1 VQRNTRPRRHER
13 HGSAGDQC
21 VGSPRDERQGRPE
34 EQVPR
39 GGAGLASAS
48 EFGPVVGET
57 ATKSVLGVGRIDDA
71 ERCRHDP
78 RVRDVPVTLVAD
90 QRSFAIPVVGGE
102 EAVELSEVHP
112 FQQMRIVGGIGCA
125 AGRGPFDAPVDA
137 AHPIDGS
144 LGLRRRPERGGCE
157 EVGGAL
163 QASPRVT
170 AVVGVLGDSGHRQ
183 RVQRLEQQR
192 TQSAHE
198 HRCVGVD
205 APDRRIVGEPSR
217 FVGVE
222 QLGSSDGLVGPDDAR
237 SDLFAEPGADVE
249 RHWPIVPRP
258 REYHPDV
265 PEEMPPEPDAA
276 AATSAGS
283 GGRPT
288 DASGRPL
295 ERRATDRTLPRWVL
309 PAIVLFWIGYLLT
322 FTTRHVFHRLSSL
335 LVLLLVSVFL
345 SLAIEPGVNR
355 LAARGWR
362 RGRATITILF
372 GVLAAFLIFAG
383 AVGTLVG
390 TQVADLL
397 AESDAYITDTVN
409 FLNDNFGSNI
419 DPQDVIE
426 EFNDPDGRVQ
436 QFIQSQSDEAVRLS
450 LAVVAVIF
458 QMLSV
463 LLFTYYLVADG
474 PRMRRG
480 ICARLSPARQAQVL
494 RAWELAITK
503 TGGYLYSRALLALLS
518 AFFHWIVFQS
528 IGTPAPVALALW
540 VGLVSQFLPVV
551 GTYLAGVLPV
561 LLTLLDSPLNAAIV
575 IGFIVVYQQIE
586 NYFFAPR
593 ITART
598 MELHPAVAFG
608 AALGGASLLGFVGAL
623 LALPAAA
630 MVQALT
636 SEWGNRYDVLDSHLT
651 AVPEP
656 RSARSTGRP
665 DAPPGGGTTT
675 PDPA

>member
-1 VQRNTRPRRHER
+1 
-13 HGSAGDQC
+13 
-21 VGSPRDERQGRPE
+21 
-34 EQVPR
+34 VPR
-39 GGAGLASAS
+39 
-48 EFGPVVGET
+48 
-57 ATKSVLGVGRIDDA
+57 
-71 ERCRHDP
+71 H
-78 RVRDVPVTLVAD
+78 
-90 QRSFAIPVVGGE
+90 
-102 EAVELSEVHP
+102 
-112 FQQMRIVGGIGCA
+112 
-125 AGRGPFDAPVDA
+125 
-137 AHPIDGS
+137 
-144 LGLRRRPERGGCE
+144 
-157 EVGGAL
+157 
-163 QASPRVT
+163 
-170 AVVGVLGDSGHRQ
+170 
-183 RVQRLEQQR
+183 
-192 TQSAHE
+192 
-198 HRCVGVD
+198 
-205 APDRRIVGEPSR
+205 
-217 FVGVE
+217 
-222 QLGSSDGLVGPDDAR
+222 
-237 SDLFAEPGADVE
+237 
-249 RHWPIVPRP
+249 
-258 REYHPDV
+258 REYDPDV
-265 PEEMPPEPDAA
+265 PEEKPLEPN
-276 AATSAGS
+276 AGPAVS
-283 GGRPT
+283 VETGARPV

-295 ERRATDRTLPRWVL
+295 ERRATDRILPKWVL
-309 PAIVLFWIGYLLT
+309 PAVVLFWVGYLLT
-322 FTTRHVFHRLSSL
+322 FTTRHVFHRLSAL

-397 AESDAYITDTVN
+397 SESDAYITDTVN

-419 DPQDVIE
+419 DPQDVIR

-436 QFIQSQSDEAVRLS
+436 QFIQSQSDEAIRLS

-480 ICARLSPARQAQVL
+480 ICARLNPARQAQVL

-551 GTYLAGVLPV
+551 GTYLAGILPV

-636 SEWGNRYDVLDSHLT
+636 SEWGNRYDVVDSHLT
-651 AVPEP
+651 AVPAP
-656 RSARSTGRP
+656 RSARSAGEP
-665 DAPPGGGTTT
+665 IAPPGGATT
-675 PDPA
+675 PPGPT